1 MLYVRRSIGRKLLLA
16 VGLPSL
22 VFTVAGVLWL
32 REETARI
39 APGVEPVYRV
49 ALVGLGVFA
58 AAMAITFTLV
68 IRLFVRNPL
77 KRLVAAMKRAQT
89 GDFLHRV
96 PVESTDEIG
105 RLAQTYNETLA
116 AITDLHTRRIDD
128 ALAMDALQREVAVK
142 EAVERRA
149 RELSFLVDLGRSLA
163 STLEL
168 EPLLRALVERI
179 VPALGLAVVEVLL
192 VEEATG
198 DLVVRAVHGHEDRK
212 PGDRLRAGAALAG
225 LETRPFLQADE
236 PIGLLAFRK
245 AGGAPVDADEGR
257 LVDSVAGLAAI
268 AIANARLHQQM
279 VRLSQTDA
287 LTGAHNRRSLFARL
301 DQEIERCRRFEN
313 SMAVALV
320 DVDRFRQYNEA
331 TGHAA
336 GDTVL
341 KSVATLLAGAV
352 RRVDLVARSGGEEFA
367 VVLAR
372 ADRAAAL
379 AAAEKLRATVEQAAL
394 PHPASEAGRVTIS
407 VGVAVFPEDG
417 RDLGALVDAADAA
430 LFAAK
435 RAGRNVVRG
444 HEPGMRAHPGRRRD
458 ARVTA
463 DAEG

>member
-1 MLYVRRSIGRKLLLA
+1 
-16 VGLPSL
+16 
-22 VFTVAGVLWL
+22 
-32 REETARI
+32 
-39 APGVEPVYRV
+39 
-49 ALVGLGVFA
+49 
-58 AAMAITFTLV
+58 
-68 IRLFVRNPL
+68 
-77 KRLVAAMKRAQT
+77 
-89 GDFLHRV
+89 
-96 PVESTDEIG
+96 
-105 RLAQTYNETLA
+105 
-116 AITDLHTRRIDD
+116 
-128 ALAMDALQREVAVK
+128 MDALQREVAVK

-179 VPALGLAVVEVLL
+179 VPALGLDVVEVLL

-212 PGDRLRAGAALAG
+212 PGDRLRAGAALA
-225 LETRPFLQADE
+225 LETRPLLQADE

-245 AGGAPVDADEGR
+245 TGGAPVDADEGR

-301 DQEIERCRRFEN
+301 DQELERCRRFEN
-313 SMAVALV
+313 TMAVALV